1 MNRVHIL
8 HTNDLHSHFESMPAI
23 HTLLHRLSEQLE
35 GEGDKVFRVDLG
47 DHMDRFSLETEGTL
61 GRANRSVMDITGYE
75 LITLGNNEL
84 LTFSKEEL
92 HELYEKSPF
101 KVLALNVE
109 EEDGYPS
116 SLDPALGDSGGRR
129 ISDRVSR
136 GDDPVPT
143 VLRTV
148 GMASVRSLEVLPE
161 AVSRLRKEVHAV
173 VILSH
178 LGIGNDRRLAEVV
191 PGIDVILG
199 SHTHHLLEVPERVG
213 NTLIAAAGKFGGH
226 VGHVTLELNPTR
238 QQVTRR
244 EGGCLP
250 VAAVDPDPQLEARIR
265 GFRREAE
272 AHLSET
278 IRELDRPLPVDWYAE
293 SPLGNFLAD
302 GLLHWVPD
310 SDCALVN
317 AGQLLGGLQAGSVTR
332 GRLHQICPHPINP
345 VRLVLSGGEIRRI
358 LEESLIRDRQELEI
372 RGFGFRGKKLG
383 MMNLAGMEAEMNSLK
398 PAGKR
403 LGQVEINGAPLD
415 EDRDYRVATIDMF
428 TFGAGYEEFKKG
440 REKKYFLPEF
450 LRDVLA
456 HHLRQ
461 SGAPRGAFVP
471 GGVILIDSG
480 AGTGAGNPVPEP
492 LHYIQEGQ
500 TQSVTDH
507 QLADP
512 YIKHSCGQGDI
523 ETADDFQQG
532 SDDDGIDQH
541 RG

>member
-109 EEDGYPS
+109 EEDGSRPPWIQPWEIREVDGFRIGFLGVTIPFPQFYELLGWQVS
-116 SLDPALGDSGGRR
+116 DPF
-129 ISDRVSR
+129 
-136 GDDPVPT
+136 
-143 VLRTV
+143 
-148 GMASVRSLEVLPE
+148 EVLPE

-178 LGIGNDRRLAEVV
+178 LGIGNDRRLAEMV

-461 SGAPRGAFVP
+461 SGAPERSFRP
-471 GGVILIDSG
+471 RWR
-480 AGTGAGNPVPEP
+480 
-492 LHYIQEGQ
+492 
-500 TQSVTDH
+500 
-507 QLADP
+507 DP
-512 YIKHSCGQGDI
+512 D
-523 ETADDFQQG
+523 
-532 SDDDGIDQH
+532 
-541 RG
+541 